1 MIKLVLFD
9 IDETLLSHQLQR
21 IPQDTIEAIEALHRN
36 HCLVAI
42 ATGRG
47 PKGISTEIL
56 ETIKPDYLIAG
67 NGQLVMNNKEEILN
81 IHYLTNDQIERVTQF
96 GVKHH
101 CVLFWKFLSAS
112 YVYSGY
118 KVVKQWTLAGSWGLQ
133 DCPQHDRHLYEKC
146 LGGAIDQTESKRYSL
161 PELFPDLDFFTYSS
175 NGADINMKGINK
187 GTGLSEL
194 LKDLKI
200 TPEECMAFGDSMN
213 DIAMIK
219 KAGIGIAM
227 GNAIPE
233 LKQQADYVTTSIL
246 DQGISN
252 ALKHFNLI

>member
-9 IDETLLSHQLQR
+9 IDETLLSHQIQR
-21 IPQDTIEAIEALHRN
+21 IPRDTLKAVETLHRN

-47 PKGISTEIL
+47 PSGISQELIGQ
-56 ETIKPDYLIAG
+56 IKPDYLIAG
-67 NGQLVMNNKEEILN
+67 NGQLVVNNQNKILN
-81 IHYLTNDQIERVTQF
+81 IHYLDNDQIEEVTKF
-96 GVKHH
+96 GVEHN
-101 CVLFWKFLSAS
+101 CVLFWKFLSGS
-112 YVYSGY
+112 FVYSGY
-118 KVVKQWTLAGSWGLQ
+118 DIVKNWTMAGSWGMQ
-133 DCPQHDRHLYEKC
+133 NCPTRDKHKSEKC
-146 LGGAIDQTESKRYSL
+146 IGGAIDQTQSKIYSL
-161 PELFPDLDFFTYSS
+161 PERFPDLEFFAYSP
-175 NGADINMKGINK
+175 NGADINTKGINK
-187 GTGLSEL
+187 GTGLNDL

-213 DIAMIK
+213 DMAMIK

-233 LKQQADYVTTSIL
+233 LKQQADYVTTPIL

-252 ALKHFNLI
+252 ALKHFKLI